1 MMKVCA
7 VKEKILLVVLIGLVF
22 VSVFSTPLG
31 LVRAERKPLNV
42 IIVWHYHQPWYYGS
56 NDSYFILPWVRMHSV
71 GNYYKMALILSKYP
85 EVKATFTFSGSLLH
99 QLLSAVNGVMD
110 LRQII
115 SWKIVNGTATTKELF
130 EMLRIPGGFFD
141 INWANILELSPRF
154 KELRS
159 KAQAAFTKYSGL
171 PEEDMMVKVV
181 NEFTRQDFIDLATL
195 FNLLWID
202 PEVVGSEYPELM
214 SLRERALTQTSPSYT
229 ESELALVLNKHVEIM
244 SKIIPK
250 YRELLNSGQAEL
262 IPELRS

>member
-1 MMKVCA
+1 MLRKKA
-7 VKEKILLVVLIGLVF
+7 LLLVLISF
-22 VSVFSTPLG
+22 VITSIFATPLN
-31 LVRAERKPLNV
+31 LIRAESRPLNV
-42 IIVWHYHQPWYYGS
+42 IIVWHYHQPWYYGE

-99 QLLSAVNGVMD
+99 QLISGVNGVMD
-110 LRQII
+110 VRQVI
-115 SWKIVNGTATTKELF
+115 SWKIANGTASTRELF

-159 KAQAAFTKYSGL
+159 KAQAAFTRYAGL
-171 PEEDMMVKVV
+171 PEEEMINKVV
-181 NEFTRQDFIDLATL
+181 SEFSNQDFIDLATL

-202 PEVVGSEYPELM
+202 PEVVSSEYPEL
-214 SLRERALTQTSPSYT
+214 SPLRERALSSTNPSFT
-229 ESELALVLNKHVEIM
+229 GNELALVLSKHVEIM

-250 YRELLNSGQAEL
+250 Y
-262 IPELRS
+262 